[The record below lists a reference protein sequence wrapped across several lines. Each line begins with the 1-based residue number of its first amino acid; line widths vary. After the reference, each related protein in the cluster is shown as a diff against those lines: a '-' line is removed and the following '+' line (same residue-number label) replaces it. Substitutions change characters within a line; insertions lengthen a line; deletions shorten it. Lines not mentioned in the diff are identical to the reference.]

1 MTQRM
6 KKLGVALAFIV
17 CMIAS
22 YDSNAQKIGVMLG
35 YGTEV
40 EQLGLGVNGEFNIN
54 SKVSISPSFV
64 YWFPNDPLKFWEF
77 NANVNYYFT
86 KAGSADFYG
95 LAGINLF
102 TVKYDGSVNIEDDS
116 SSEVG
121 LNLGAGVNF
130 NIGKSWEPFTEVK
143 FVIGDADQLGLFFG
157 AKFKLR

>member
-35 YGTEV
+35 YGTDV
-40 EQLGLGVNGEFNIN
+40 EELGLGINGEFNIN
-54 SKVSISPSFV
+54 SKVSISPSFI
-64 YWFPNDPLKFWEF
+64 YWFVENASVWEF

-95 LAGINLF
+95 LAGINMF
-102 TVKYDGSVNIEDDS
+102 SVKADVENADRA
-116 SSEVG
+116 SEVG
-121 LNLGAGVNF
+121 LNLGAGANF
-130 NIGKSWEPFTEVK
+130 NVGKNWEPFTELK
-143 FVIGDADQLGLFFG
+143 FVLGDADQLGLFFG
-157 AKFKLR
+157 VKFKLR

>member
-6 KKLGVALAFIV
+6 KKSGVALAFIV
-17 CMIAS
+17 CMMAAV
-22 YDSNAQKIGVMLG
+22 DSSAQKIGVMLG

-40 EQLGLGVNGEFNIN
+40 EELGIGVNGEFNIN
-54 SKVSISPSFV
+54 DKVSISPSFV
-64 YWFPNDPLKFWEF
+64 YWFPEDPISWWEF

-102 TVKYDGSVNIEDDS
+102 SAKIDYNGENDS
-116 SSEVG
+116 NSEVG

-130 NIGKSWEPFTEVK
+130 NIGKNWEPFTELK

-157 AKFKLR
+157 AKFKL

>member
-1 MTQRM
+1 M
-6 KKLGVALAFIV
+6 KNLGTALAFIV
-17 CMIAS
+17 CIMAS
-22 YDSNAQKIGVMLG
+22 VDSSAQKIGVMLG

-40 EQLGLGVNGEFNIN
+40 EELGIGINGEFNIN
-54 SKVSISPSFV
+54 DKVSISPSFV
-64 YWFPNDPLKFWEF
+64 YWFPEDPISWWEF

-102 TVKYDGSVNIEDDS
+102 SAKIDYNGENDS
-116 SSEVG
+116 NSEVG

-130 NIGKSWEPFTEVK
+130 NIGKSWEPFTELK

-157 AKFKLR
+157 VKFKI

>member
-17 CMIAS
+17 CMMAAV
-22 YDSNAQKIGVMLG
+22 DSSAQKIGAMLG

-40 EQLGLGVNGEFNIN
+40 EALGLGINGEFNIN
-54 SKVSISPSFV
+54 DRVSISPSFI
-64 YWFPNDPLKFWEF
+64 YWFVDNANVWEF

-95 LAGINLF
+95 LAGINLLGA
-102 TVKYDGSVNIEDDS
+102 KAEGAEDGN
-116 SSEVG
+116 SEVG
-121 LNLGAGVNF
+121 LNLGAGCNF
-130 NIGKSWEPFTEVK
+130 NIGKNWEPFTELK

-157 AKFKLR
+157 AKFKIGG

>member
-1 MTQRM
+1 MIQRM
-6 KKLGVALAFIV
+6 KKLGVLVAFIV
-17 CMIAS
+17 CMGAAV
-22 YDSNAQKIGVMLG
+22 DSSAQKIGVMLG

-64 YWFPNDPLKFWEF
+64 YWFPNEPLKFWEF

-102 TVKYDGSVNIEDDS
+102 TVKYDGDVPAGVDDS
-116 SSEVG
+116 ESKVG
-121 LNLGAGVNF
+121 LNLGAGANF
-130 NIGKSWEPFTEVK
+130 NIGKSWEPFTELK

-157 AKFKLR
+157 VKFKI

>member
-1 MTQRM
+1 M

-35 YGTEV
+35 YGTDV

-54 SKVSISPSFV
+54 SKVSVAPSFV
-64 YWFPNDPLKFWEF
+64 YWFVDNASVWEF
-77 NANVNYYFT
+77 NVNANYYFT

-102 TVKYDGSVNIEDDS
+102 NAKADGFDGE
-116 SSEVG
+116 SEVG
-121 LNLGAGVNF
+121 LNLGAGANF

-143 FVIGDADQLGLFFG
+143 FVLGDADQLGLFFG